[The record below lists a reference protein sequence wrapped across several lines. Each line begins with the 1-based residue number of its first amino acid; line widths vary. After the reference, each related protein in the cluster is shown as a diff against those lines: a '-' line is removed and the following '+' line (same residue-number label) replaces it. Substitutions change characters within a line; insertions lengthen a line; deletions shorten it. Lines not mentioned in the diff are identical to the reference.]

1 MQRIEKYFIVFSLLF
16 GTISDVLA
24 HEAVTQTEQI
34 RLNYLT
40 TNEGLPQ
47 NTVDCILKDSQGF
60 MWFGTWNGLCRYDGY
75 TFITYNKEQQGTSLK
90 SNFIQSLCED
100 QNRNLWIGTDK
111 GLAFFDYHKL
121 SFIDIPSVKNNL
133 GTFSITYIIEN
144 KDKDLFIATNGNGL
158 WKIMLNQQ
166 NETSMIVPGTN
177 RNENPGYASS
187 IRPSENKLFTDEYES
202 IKIGTDKLASSVV
215 RHVCISNDQ
224 HLLVATANGVSV
236 IDLNGGS
243 PKPVWKVL
251 EEQLRGIDISVIFQD
266 SKHNIWIGTSDAGL
280 YHYTTSTTQMR
291 FYNVDE
297 NNPSGLD
304 HSSVY
309 SIIEDLSGQ
318 IIVGTLGGLN
328 YYNAEND
335 NFFHFPKNSET
346 RKYLNNPFV
355 NALYADDLG
364 NIWIGTEKG
373 GVNYYSIYQ
382 KPFFAI
388 KNDPTNKNSISH
400 NTINSLY
407 KEDNIL
413 WVGTAGGGLNKLN
426 IKTNRNKRFET
437 NPENP
442 ASISNNF
449 IASILRDNQNN
460 FWVGTW
466 GGGLNLLLDEGKGSF
481 RSYQHA
487 SNDPSTISSSYI
499 SCIEKLDEARLLI
512 GGRGGLDIFEPGSNS
527 FTPVHKKMELHRPFE
542 VGCALVDSKG
552 KVWVGT
558 ETGLYRFNR
567 QDLLELTDKTRE
579 IEFEIFL
586 NDENDPGSIAGNYVI
601 SLTETNDGTLWIGT
615 YGNGICKYVNDGK
628 NDGFVNY
635 NENNGLCNNVAY
647 AIEEDLNGEL
657 WISTDKGLS
666 KFDPKNESFHNFYRN
681 DGLLNDQFY
690 WAASWVDKDGTM
702 FFGGIE
708 GLNYFT
714 PAEIDP
720 YPNTPQPVFTE
731 FFIFNHPVQV
741 GEKYHSQVVLKKPI
755 SQTELVQLSYKDAV
769 FAIEFSALDYFLPQ
783 KIRYAYKME
792 GVDQDWVEV
801 DANRRFANYT
811 NLSGGSYV
819 FTVKA
824 SNSDGIWSDKTSQLQ
839 ILVKPPFWQTAWFR
853 ILAVLFIVLILLAYI
868 RYRISHLKAQKRKLE
883 IQVHERT
890 KQIEEQKEV
899 LEIQATNLKKT
910 NHQLEERQMLI
921 EGQKIELE
929 KQNQQIAMQRDEMIE
944 LNKKVNLV
952 TQLRLRFFTN
962 ISHEFRTPLTLI
974 IDPLEQLQEKYKND
988 KNTSN
993 TIHIINRNA
1002 QRLLHL
1008 INQLIYF
1015 RKIETGKLQLNVSRG
1030 DLVAFLQ
1037 EIFSSFSDLADNQD
1051 ISYEFVHN
1059 ETDKQTWFD
1068 SEKTENVFYNLLS
1081 NAFKFTPVSGS
1092 IKMKIEFTEHS
1103 NPEDYPANFVAI
1115 SVIDSGV
1122 GIEAKHIPHLFDR
1135 FYRVEQSK
1143 RDTDFTSS
1151 GIGLALTYEIVQ
1163 ALHGKINV
1171 VSTPGK
1177 GSTFTVYLP
1186 FTKDGFESNEINE
1199 NAVPANINIE
1209 GRVKVLSDH
1218 IVARQS
1224 GYEQDNDIPEN
1235 KHKPT
1240 VLIVEDNFDLRSFLL
1255 QTLRSDYRVLGAENG
1270 KIGLEMARKYSPE
1283 LVISDVM
1290 MPVMDGMELCSRL
1303 KKTIQTS
1310 HIPVILLTAKNLVE
1324 NWIEGL
1330 ETGADDYIPKPFNL
1344 QILQLKMNN
1353 LIETR
1358 RKIKQLFSSP
1368 EEVAPNQ
1375 FSNNILDEEFITKV
1389 YAILEKSYDQ
1399 KDFSID
1405 QLAREMCVSRS
1416 LLYKKI
1422 KALTGLNLIDFI
1434 NSYKLKKA
1442 VELIRKNKQP
1452 ISEVAFQVGFN
1463 DPKYFSRIFRKFY
1476 GTSPSEFSGTTT
1488 TN

>member
-1 MQRIEKYFIVFSLLF
+1 MQKLEKYFIILFILL
-16 GTISDVLA
+16 GIISDVFA
-24 HEAVTQTEQI
+24 YDTATQTEQI
-34 RLNYLT
+34 RLNYIT

-47 NTVDCILKDSQGF
+47 NTVDCILKDSRGF

-75 TFITYNKEQQGTSLK
+75 TFKTYNKEQQGTSLK

-100 QNRNLWIGTDK
+100 QNHNLWVGTDK
-111 GLAFFDYHKL
+111 GLAFFDYSKL
-121 SFIDIPSVKNNL
+121 SFVEIPSIKNNL
-133 GTFSITYIIEN
+133 GTFSITHIVEN
-144 KDKDLFIATNGNGL
+144 KDKSLYVATNGNGL
-158 WKIMLNQQ
+158 WKMSLNEQ
-166 NETSMIVPGTN
+166 
-177 RNENPGYASS
+177 
-187 IRPSENKLFTDEYES
+187 DEYES
-202 IKIGTDKLASSVV
+202 VKIETGTLASSIV
-215 RHVCISNDQ
+215 RHICILSDQ
-224 HLLVATANGVSV
+224 HLIAATAAGVSA
-236 IDLNGGS
+236 INLNGGS
-243 PKPVWKVL
+243 LKPVWKML
-251 EEQLRGIDISVIFQD
+251 EEQLSATDISVVFQD
-266 SKHNIWIGTSDAGL
+266 SKGNIWIGTSDAGL
-280 YHYTTSTTQMR
+280 YHYTTNTTQMR
-291 FYNVDE
+291 FYNTDE
-297 NNPSGLD
+297 NNPSSLD
-304 HSSVY
+304 HSTVY
-309 SIIEDLSGQ
+309 TIIEDLSGQ

-328 YYNAEND
+328 YYNADND
-335 NFFHFPKNSET
+335 NFSHFPANSET

-373 GVNYYSIYQ
+373 GVNYYSTYQ

-400 NTINSLY
+400 NTVNSIY

-413 WVGTAGGGLNKLN
+413 WIGTAGGGLNKLN
-426 IKTNRNKRFET
+426 TKTNKNKRFET

-442 ASISNNF
+442 ASITNNF

-460 FWVGTW
+460 LLIGTW
-466 GGGLNLLLDEGKGSF
+466 GGGLNLLIDENNSTF

-487 SNDPSTISSSYI
+487 PNNPSSISSSFI
-499 SCIEKLDEARLLI
+499 SCIENLDETRVLI
-512 GGRGGLDIFEPGSNS
+512 GSRGGLDVFEPGSDN
-527 FTPVHKKMELHRPFE
+527 FTQVRQKMDLHQPFE
-542 VGCALVDSKG
+542 VGCVLIDSKG

-558 ETGLYRFNR
+558 ETGLYRFNK
-567 QDLLELTDKTRE
+567 QDLLDLKNETKE
-579 IEFEIFL
+579 IAFDIFL
-586 NDENDPGSIAGNYVI
+586 NDENDSSSIAGNYVI
-601 SLTETNDGTLWIGT
+601 SLTETSDGTLWLGT
-615 YGNGICKYVNDGK
+615 YGNGICKYVSDDKRGS
-628 NDGFVNY
+628 FINY
-635 NENNGLCNNVAY
+635 NEENGLCNNVAY
-647 AIEEDLNGEL
+647 AIEEDLNGKL

-666 KFDPKNESFHNFYRN
+666 KFDPQEETFQNFYRN
-681 DGLLNDQFY
+681 DGLLSDQFY
-690 WAASWVDKDGTM
+690 WASSWSDKDGTM
-702 FFGGIE
+702 YFGGIE
-708 GLNYFT
+708 GLNYFM
-714 PAEIDP
+714 PAQIDP
-720 YPNTPQPVFTE
+720 YPNTPLPVFTE
-731 FFIFNHPVQV
+731 FSIFNQPVKV
-741 GEKYHSQVVLKKPI
+741 GEKYHSQVVLEKPI

-811 NLSGGSYV
+811 NLSGGKYI

-824 SNSDGIWSDKTSQLQ
+824 SNSDGIWSDKTAQLQ
-839 ILVKPPFWQTAWFR
+839 IIVKPPFWQTAWFQT
-853 ILAVLFIVLILLAYI
+853 LAVLFIILVVLAYI
-868 RYRISHLKAQKRKLE
+868 RNRTRYLKAQKRKLE

-899 LEIQATNLKKT
+899 LEIQAENLKKT

-921 EGQKIELE
+921 EGQKVELE
-929 KQNQQIAMQRDEMIE
+929 KQNQQIAMQRDEVIE

-952 TQLRLRFFTN
+952 NQLRLRFFTN

-993 TIHIINRNA
+993 TISIINRNA

-1015 RKIETGKLQLNVSRG
+1015 RKVETGKLQVNVSRG
-1030 DLVAFLQ
+1030 DMVGFLQ
-1037 EIFSSFSDLADNQD
+1037 EIFSSFSDLAENQR
-1051 ISYEFVHN
+1051 ITYEFLHN
-1059 ETDKQTWFD
+1059 NPTKETWFD

-1092 IKMKIEFTEHS
+1092 IKMKVEFLEHS
-1103 NPEDYPANFVAI
+1103 NLADSTENFVAI
-1115 SVIDSGV
+1115 SVIDSGM
-1122 GIEAKHIPHLFDR
+1122 GIESKHLPHLFDR
-1135 FYRVEQSK
+1135 FYKAEQSK

-1163 ALHGKINV
+1163 ALHGKIDV
-1171 VSTPGK
+1171 ESTPGK
-1177 GSTFTVYLP
+1177 GSTFTVYIP
-1186 FTKDGFESNEINE
+1186 FTKDAFEGNEINE
-1199 NAVPANINIE
+1199 NAVPSNINIE

-1218 IVARQS
+1218 IVARES
-1224 GYEQDNDIPEN
+1224 GYEQDNDN
-1235 KHKPT
+1235 QAGKNKPT

-1270 KIGLEMARKYSPE
+1270 KIGLEMAKKYSPE
-1283 LVISDVM
+1283 LIISDVM

-1344 QILQLKMNN
+1344 QILQIKMRN
-1353 LIETR
+1353 LIESR

-1375 FSNNILDEEFITKV
+1375 FSNNIIDEEFITKV
-1389 YAILEKSYDQ
+1389 YAILEKNYDQ

-1405 QLAREMCVSRS
+1405 QLAAEMFVSRS

-1422 KALTGLNLIDFI
+1422 KALTDLNIVDFI

-1442 VELIRKNKQP
+1442 VAIMRNKNQT
-1452 ISEVAFQVGFN
+1452 ISEVAFESGFN
-1463 DPKYFSRIFRKFY
+1463 DPKYFSRIFKKFY
-1476 GTSPSEFSGTTT
+1476 GVSPTEFSGISA
-1488 TN
+1488 NN